1 MASLKNYF
9 SLAISDGLSFTSIF
23 GYDKHPTLQHT
34 MVSSG
39 VVFFADLVE
48 LSVLPF
54 FTEDLSSA
62 YLLVDKI
69 DELNFSP
76 DCPFRNLQTLTSVFK
91 LTLNFHY
98 FPLSEQIIT
107 DKE

>member
-76 DCPFRNLQTLTSVFK
+76 DCPSRNLQALTSAFK
-91 LTLNFHY
+91 LTLYYNHY
-98 FPLSEQIIT
+98 PFSEQKNT
-107 DKE
+107 DNE